1 MCFDITNHSLL
12 NHGSWLYQRSVRSA
26 ASSTGSVKRIQQVTQ
41 LIIVKKSY
49 QLKAQLLKM
58 SYYQPNYYFG
68 QNPITSQSG
77 YQWQVSQQQEHA
89 GRPNDGPHPTS
100 QAFPVNGYDMNEDS
114 DTSVSDTVE
123 PVLVQHY
130 IPTPTRL
137 DEQVAGV
144 GDQWHT
150 SKTL

>member
-1 MCFDITNHSLL
+1 MCFDIANHSLL

-26 ASSTGSVKRIQQVTQ
+26 ASSTESVKRIQQVTQ
-41 LIIVKKSY
+41 LIIATRVKKSY

-68 QNPITSQSG
+68 QNP

-114 DTSVSDTVE
+114 DTSDTVE
-123 PVLVQHY
+123 PVLVSVQ
-130 IPTPTRL
+130 L
-137 DEQVAGV
+137 V
-144 GDQWHT
+144 
-150 SKTL
+150 